1 MLINLEARH
10 FEGTL
15 ILQLPYLSFRNN
27 CVALTELLIKWKTST
42 KTDGYISST
51 LVDRNSFNPKQMI
64 FMFAQNE
71 GSNYTY
77 RKPTQFQTYKIQR
90 TELQTAEFKIHLS
103 ETEKLA
109 NIEKIF
115 FQLKIT
121 DAGIQPRSKS
131 EIL

>member
-1 MLINLEARH
+1 MLINLEAKH
-10 FEGTL
+10 FDGNL
-15 ILQLPYLSFRNN
+15 IIQLPYLSFRNN
-27 CVALTELLIKWKTST
+27 SVSLTELLIKWKTST
-42 KTDGYISST
+42 KADGYISST
-51 LVDRNSFNPKQMI
+51 LVDKNSFNPKQLI
-64 FMFAQNE
+64 FMFAQTKA
-71 GSNYTY
+71 SNYTY
-77 RKPTQFQTYKIQR
+77 CKPTQLQSYKIQR

-121 DAGIQPRSKS
+121 DAGIQQRPKS

>member
-77 RKPTQFQTYKIQR
+77 CKPTQFQTYKIQR

-115 FQLKIT
+115 FQLQIT

>member
-77 RKPTQFQTYKIQR
+77 CKPTQFQTYKIQR

-115 FQLKIT
+115 FQLNIT

>member
-1 MLINLEARH
+1 MEAQH
-10 FEGTL
+10 FEGYL

-27 CVALTELLIKWKTST
+27 SVAITELLIQWKTAT

-71 GSNYTY
+71 ASSYTHC
-77 RKPTQFQTYKIQR
+77 KPTQFQTYKIQR
-90 TELQTAEFKIHLS
+90 AELQTAEFKIHLS

-121 DAGIQPRSKS
+121 DAGIQQRSKS

>member
-10 FEGTL
+10 FEGNL

-27 CVALTELLIKWKTST
+27 SVALTELLIKWKSST

-64 FMFAQNE
+64 FMFAQNKA
-71 GSNYTY
+71 SSYTHC
-77 RKPTQFQTYKIQR
+77 KPTQFQTYKIQR
-90 TELQTAEFKIHLS
+90 AELQTAEFKIHLS